1 MLICTLSNTP
11 RNIPDANMQTVPE
24 NYKNIL
30 QVTDQNL
37 PQAENMKF
45 EDHIVKVFENANLIQ
60 V

>member
-1 MLICTLSNTP
+1 
-11 RNIPDANMQTVPE
+11 MQTVPE